1 MTKFEYKDINEVLYY
16 EKLDNGLSVYIV
28 PKDDYDKTFGI
39 FTTQYGGL
47 DNRFIPYGKN
57 EFVEYPKGIAHFLEH
72 KLFEME
78 DGVDASTYL
87 LKYGASSNAF
97 TALDRTS
104 YLFSTTNNVKECT
117 MYLLDFV
124 QKPYFTKENIKKE
137 CGIIEQE
144 INMYLDEPDS
154 RLFWG
159 TLKNLY
165 KNNFVSTD
173 LVGSVESINKITK
186 EMLYSCYE
194 TFYHPSNMH
203 LFLIGNVDISIIDDI
218 KENQKNKK
226 FNPIKEIKREYVYDD
241 FSDYIKES
249 KINMDVLIPK
259 VSIGVRFK
267 DIYEN
272 YQMQDI
278 KVSLLCSILFGE
290 SSSLRMDL
298 MKKGLI
304 NDTFGHYTDF
314 NKSASYLMVQSD
326 SDRPEELFD
335 ELNKFIKDIPYMNI
349 DNESFECAKRA
360 LIGQFIY
367 ILNSLEATA
376 QNFASCLFSGN
387 NLYTII
393 DDIKNLTIESL
404 DEVKEM
410 FKEIIITKFEIFP
423 NEEN

>member
-1 MTKFEYKDINEVLYY
+1 
-16 EKLDNGLSVYIV
+16 
-28 PKDDYDKTFGI
+28 
-39 FTTQYGGL
+39 
-47 DNRFIPYGKN
+47 
-57 EFVEYPKGIAHFLEH
+57 
-72 KLFEME
+72 
-78 DGVDASTYL
+78 
-87 LKYGASSNAF
+87 
-97 TALDRTS
+97 
-104 YLFSTTNNVKECT
+104 
-117 MYLLDFV
+117 
-124 QKPYFTKENIKKE
+124 
-137 CGIIEQE
+137 
-144 INMYLDEPDS
+144 
-154 RLFWG
+154 
-159 TLKNLY
+159 
-165 KNNFVSTD
+165 
-173 LVGSVESINKITK
+173 
-186 EMLYSCYE
+186 
-194 TFYHPSNMH
+194 
-203 LFLIGNVDISIIDDI
+203 
-218 KENQKNKK
+218 
-226 FNPIKEIKREYVYDD
+226 
-241 FSDYIKES
+241 
-249 KINMDVLIPK
+249 MDVLIPK

-404 DEVKEM
+404 DEVKLM

-423 NEEN
+423 N

>member
-1 MTKFEYKDINEVLYY
+1 MTKFEYKDINETLYY

-28 PKDDYDKTFGI
+28 PKSDYDKTFGI

-47 DNRFIPYGKN
+47 DNRFVPYGKD

-97 TALDRTS
+97 TSFDRTS
-104 YLFSTTNNVKECT
+104 YLFSTTSNVKECT

-124 QKPYFTKENIKKE
+124 QSPYFTKENIKKE

-144 INMYLDEPDS
+144 IKMYLDEPES

-165 KNNFVSTD
+165 KNNYVSTD
-173 LVGSVESINKITK
+173 LVGTVESINKITK

-194 TFYHPSNMH
+194 TFYHPSNMN
-203 LFLIGNVDISIIDDI
+203 LFIIGNVDLSIIDDI
-218 KENQKNKK
+218 KENQRKKK
-226 FNPIKEIKREYVYDD
+226 FKEIKEIKREYATDE
-241 FSDYIKES
+241 FIDYIKES
-249 KINMDVLIPK
+249 SIKMDVLIPK
-259 VSIGVRFK
+259 VSLGIRFK
-267 DIYEN
+267 NLYEN
-272 YQMQDI
+272 FQMQDI
-278 KVSLLCSILFGE
+278 KMSILTSILFGE
-290 SSSLRMDL
+290 SSSLRMQL
-298 MKKGLI
+298 MDKGLI
-304 NDTFGHYTDF
+304 NDTFSNYSDF
-314 NKSASYLMVQSD
+314 NKSASYLMIQGD
-326 SDRPEELFD
+326 SAKPDELFD
-335 ELNKFIKDIPYMNI
+335 TLKEFILNIPNMSI
-349 DNESFECAKRA
+349 TDEEFECAKRA

-367 ILNSLEATA
+367 ILNSLESTA

-393 DDIKNLTIESL
+393 NDIKAMKKSDLNEI
-404 DEVKEM
+404 KNM

-423 NEEN
+423 DTI